1 MYLAIGRALVLT
13 EPPNPHEHIVAIGG
27 ARKRHPLGLGG
38 EQAHAQAPTRRFG
51 AVAWST
57 GNGQDAIERLHG
69 LIPGE
74 VVPHHQ
80 EFPAMGASQEFRVI
94 DNALLSV

>member
-1 MYLAIGRALVLT
+1 VSLALGRALVLT
-13 EPPNPHEHIVAIGG
+13 EPPNPHEPIVARGG

-38 EQAHAQAPTRRFG
+38 EQAQAQAPTRRFG
-51 AVAWST
+51 TVAWST
-57 GNGQDAIERLHG
+57 GHGHDAIERLHG

-80 EFPAMGASQEFRVI
+80 ECPAMGACQEFRVI
-94 DNALLSV
+94 DNARLSV